1 MRVNKEVHVRL
12 QQGADDDIELQY
24 NGAAE
29 GKCCDPD
36 CDDSRLSA
44 IVIAKCCSVCVL
56 TAHCVLLLV

>member
-1 MRVNKEVHVRL
+1 MRVNKEV
-12 QQGADDDIELQY
+12 QQGAQLMTLVQQKASVEY
-24 NGAAE
+24 
-29 GKCCDPD
+29 CDPD